1 MAVLG
6 EQEAILFTVPRGFG
20 SGDQGETKSVAT
32 GPSSSGSQAIT
43 GAIPAA
49 GFIGTSGFWYTW
61 VAEDDCYIRIG
72 GSDVAACTANDWPL
86 FKGQEWNRWIRIGID
101 TNFTVIQK
109 ISASVVKHGRS
120 SQ

>member
-20 SGDQGETKSVAT
+20 SGEQGETKVVAT
-32 GPSSSGSQAIT
+32 SGSSSLAQPIQ
-43 GAIPAA
+43 GAVPAS

-61 VAEDDCYIRIG
+61 VASEDCHIRIG
-72 GSDVAACTANDWPL
+72 DSNVVAATTSDWPL
-86 FKGQEWNRWIRIGID
+86 FKGAEMNRWIRIGID
-101 TNFTVIQK
+101 THFTVIQELTAGK
-109 ISASVVKHGRS
+109 VYHGRS